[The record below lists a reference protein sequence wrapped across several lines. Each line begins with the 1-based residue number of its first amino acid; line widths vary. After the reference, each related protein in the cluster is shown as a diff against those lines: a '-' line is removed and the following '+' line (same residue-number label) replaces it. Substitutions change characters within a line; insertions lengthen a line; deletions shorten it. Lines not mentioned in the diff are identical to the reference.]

1 MKSITKDKLIKLFIT
16 ILLIQLPF
24 LDMIRTTSF
33 RHFEILGISLIEL
46 VNIVLIGV
54 ALIATILKLWNCDK
68 KRNVLYLF
76 LYLILVL
83 IYIILHCKHIITF
96 DKSIFPKAN
105 FNFITETFYICRV
118 YVLPLML
125 LYILCNNRDIFDK
138 DFYVKIVKIVIAI
151 ISFSIIILNILK
163 LSYISYSDKHNFI
176 TNNMF
181 DYFLYSG
188 DFRQLTSRG
197 WFDSANELS
206 AIMFM
211 LFPIN
216 IYIFYKNS
224 TRKNL
229 VLFIGQ
235 FLAMI
240 LLGTRTAAYGSVIIS
255 VSSIFIYIVLTLL
268 KKEERKLYFEKHLL
282 FLTLILSAYMTISPF
297 MLSRINEGTPD
308 FSIKNTKAY
317 TSLTKIDK
325 SDKKDADK
333 IFQKYKDEY
342 LINEAYLKM
351 YPFSGDS
358 EFWLKMASRN
368 KALNNNSRIMKSDI
382 IKRVK
387 ERNNNK
393 IDTYLGL
400 GYTLNFMDV
409 ERDYVYQYYLFG
421 IVGMIILMG
430 PYFILLAYLIFKTL
444 KNIKVNLKLNII
456 LGFMSVVLGLS
467 IAYLSG
473 HVFGWVSPMMYLVF
487 TLSFLNLNV
496 FNNERIDLN
505 EK

>member
-1 MKSITKDKLIKLFIT
+1 MKGITKDKLIKLFIT

-54 ALIATILKLWNCDK
+54 ALIATILKLWKCDK
-68 KRNVLYLF
+68 KRNILYLF

-125 LYILCNNRDIFDK
+125 LYILCNNKDIFDK
-138 DFYVKIVKIVIAI
+138 EFYVKIVKIVIAI

-188 DFRQLTSRG
+188 DFRQL
-197 WFDSANELS
+197 
-206 AIMFM
+206 
-211 LFPIN
+211 
-216 IYIFYKNS
+216 
-224 TRKNL
+224 
-229 VLFIGQ
+229 
-235 FLAMI
+235 
-240 LLGTRTAAYGSVIIS
+240 S

-325 SDKKDADK
+325 NDKKDADK

-421 IVGMIILMG
+421 IVGMLILMG

-487 TLSFLNLNV
+487 TLSFLNFNV
-496 FNNERIDLN
+496 LNNERIDLN